1 MTLELILFGLI
12 ALVVLYQLFNVL
24 GRKVGF
30 QPDQDAKSELSET
43 PPLRSL
49 NEALSEKLSIENLD
63 ALKAKEPQFN
73 EVTFLERSRDT
84 YETVLGAF
92 HKGDLNPVLNRLSAK
107 VRESFQNAISQRAEE
122 SKTEIHFVE
131 SPKADIHEILI
142 EDKPIKIV
150 VRFLAEI
157 KEITQLEQ
165 NSLGHRRTAELWTFE
180 KSNLEAPLDWVL
192 TKVKAA
198 RA

>member
-30 QPDQDAKSELSET
+30 QADPESKADITDT

-49 NEALSEKLSIENLD
+49 SETLNEKPSIENLE
-63 ALKAKEPQFN
+63 ALKSKESNFN
-73 EVTFLERSRDT
+73 EDIFLERCRDT
-84 YETVLGAF
+84 YETVLSAF
-92 HKGDLNPVLNRLSAK
+92 HKGDLNQVLNRLSPK
-107 VRESFQNAISQRAEE
+107 VSESFQNAITQRSEGV
-122 SKTEIHFVE
+122 KTEINFVE
-131 SPKADIHEILI
+131 PPKADIHEINI

-157 KEITQLEQ
+157 KEITFAEQ
-165 NSLGHRRTAELWTFE
+165 TVSSHRRTAELWTFE
-180 KSNLEAPLDWVL
+180 KTNQDAPNDWVL
-192 TKVKAA
+192 IKVKAA